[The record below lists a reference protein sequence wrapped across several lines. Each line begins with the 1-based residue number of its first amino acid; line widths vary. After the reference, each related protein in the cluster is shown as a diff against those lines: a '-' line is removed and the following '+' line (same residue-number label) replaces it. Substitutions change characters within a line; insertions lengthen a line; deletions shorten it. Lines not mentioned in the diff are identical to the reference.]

1 MNTFASPQSH
11 STQVN
16 DIHFPDNISFPV
28 TPIQLTPS
36 GFTGILTGT
45 QALYKVREYLH
56 CCALCCAT
64 ESADIAE
71 WLLDHG
77 ADAMT
82 PLEDHGTS
90 LHFAALYRDFRFV
103 RMLLRHGISVNSKD
117 KDNRTPLHISSEVGR
132 VETVRLLLQ
141 NGADADARD
150 LGHRTPLHMAL
161 SWVSDKRRDS

>member
-1 MNTFASPQSH
+1 
-11 STQVN
+11 
-16 DIHFPDNISFPV
+16 
-28 TPIQLTPS
+28 
-36 GFTGILTGT
+36 
-45 QALYKVREYLH
+45 
-56 CCALCCAT
+56 
-64 ESADIAE
+64 
-71 WLLDHG
+71 
-77 ADAMT
+77 MT